1 MTVASPYP
9 TQTFSSDGISIAY
22 FDVGEGDPI
31 LLIHGFASSKSMN
44 WVTPGWVDTLLKD
57 GRRVI
62 ALDNRGHGE
71 SEKLYDSAA
80 YPANVMA
87 GDAARLIDHLGLE
100 RVDVMGY
107 SMGARISAFLSLA
120 HPEKVRSVV
129 FGGLGI
135 GMIRGVGGQD
145 IIVSALEAPSLA
157 EVTTPLGRKFRQF
170 AQQTGS
176 DLKAL
181 AACMS
186 ASNNK
191 ISADDIGGLKPPAL
205 IAVGTTDDIA
215 GSAEELA
222 ALIPGSKVCAIPD
235 RDHML
240 AVGDKVYK
248 DGVLAFLAERP

>member
-1 MTVASPYP
+1 MASPYQ
-9 TQTFSSDGISIAY
+9 TKTFSSDGLTIAY
-22 FDVGEGDPI
+22 FDEGEGDPI
-31 LLIHGFASSKSMN
+31 LLIHGFASSKEMN

-71 SEKLYDSAA
+71 SEKIYEKEA
-80 YPANVMA
+80 YGADVMS

-129 FGGLGI
+129 LGGLGI
-135 GMIRGVGGQD
+135 GLVRGVGGQEE
-145 IIVSALEAPSLA
+145 IASALEAPSLDD
-157 EVTTPLGRKFRQF
+157 VQTSLGRRFRKF
-170 AQQTGS
+170 ADQTKS

-181 AACMS
+181 ALCIR
-186 ASNNK
+186 ASSNR
-191 ISADDIGGLKPPAL
+191 ITPETIARLQPPAL

-222 ALIPGSKVCAIPD
+222 DLIPGAKVCPIPG

-240 AVGDKVYK
+240 AVGDKAYK
-248 DGVLAFLAERP
+248 TGVLAFLHERP